1 MVARLLGGAGIGV
14 TLIGIALLLSLA
26 WQYGYFGPPL
36 QLAAAT
42 LLGTL
47 LVAGG
52 FWVRRQ
58 DASNIGSVALVAT
71 GVATGYL
78 TAFMASA
85 FYEYLP
91 ASAGMA
97 LAAAL
102 ALSGL
107 AVAASWRQQWLAAP
121 VLFWVILLIPAMGA
135 PGLFA
140 AVFVLALVI
149 ASACIT
155 GNQPWLPVRISEV
168 VPTAGV
174 LLALT
179 GPSLPWT
186 ALSAALVSVAT
197 AVAIWAYH
205 RGLPTA
211 PWGLAMMVLANLPF
225 AHSAL
230 LQAEGSAWMLLAIA
244 GALHTALVLLPGP
257 RLSSVGVTGTTVG
270 AAYLLLAGLTFSDLN
285 QPLLWTLLLAT
296 CYLAIGLAAGGVSV
310 WIGLALGLGGL
321 LFWLMGR
328 ARPWD
333 YDQLPHAYP
342 GALDLAA
349 SLLACL
355 VPMLALLILRR
366 HHRAWAATQGQA
378 ASHLLGCAG
387 LLAGS
392 VTLLQAGVVAGRQI
406 ASGREGLSTGHIVLT
421 TAWISLSALALA
433 RGLRSQRPM
442 GFVYWGLALAAL
454 AVGKLFLYDLG
465 QQPALVRAIGFLIVG
480 VSLLVIGTRYAKAL
494 HTVRARQGPPPRPG
508 TREDGIRPPGLQG
521 PAPGQRPPGAEP
533 PGR

>member
-42 LLGTL
+42 LLGSL
-47 LVAGG
+47 LVGGG
-52 FWVRRQ
+52 FWVRHR
-58 DASNIGSVALVAT
+58 DASNAGSVALVAT

-107 AVAASWRQQWLAAP
+107 AVAAAWRQQWLAAP

-135 PGLFA
+135 PDLLA
-140 AVFVLALVI
+140 AVFVLALVT
-149 ASACIT
+149 ASAGIT
-155 GNQPWLPVRISEV
+155 GNQAWLAVRISEV
-168 VPTAGV
+168 IPTAGV

-179 GPSLPWT
+179 GPSLPW
-186 ALSAALVSVAT
+186 AILSAALAVVAT
-197 AVAIWAYH
+197 GVAIWAYH
-205 RGLPTA
+205 RDLPTA
-211 PWGLAMMVLANLPF
+211 PWGPAMMVLANLPF
-225 AHSAL
+225 AYYAL
-230 LQAEGSAWMLLAIA
+230 LQAEGPAWTLLAIA
-244 GALHTALVLLPGP
+244 GVLHTALVLLPGP
-257 RLSSVGVTGTTVG
+257 RLRNIGVTGTTVG

-310 WIGLALGLGGL
+310 WIGLTLGLGGL
-321 LFWLMGR
+321 LFWFLER

-342 GALDLAA
+342 GTLDLAA

-355 VPMLALLILRR
+355 VPALALLILRR
-366 HHRAWAATQGQA
+366 HHGAWAATQGRAVSQ
-378 ASHLLGCAG
+378 LLGCAG
-387 LLAGS
+387 LLTGS
-392 VTLLQAGVVAGRQI
+392 VTLLQAGVVIGRQVG
-406 ASGREGLSTGHIVLT
+406 SGREGLSIGHIVLT
-421 TAWISLSALALA
+421 VAWISLSALALA

-480 VSLLVIGTRYAKAL
+480 VSLLLIGTRYAKAL
-494 HTVRARQGPPPRPG
+494 HSVRAQREPFPAPPQP
-508 TREDGIRPPGLQG
+508 GIREGEIHPPGPQG
-521 PAPGQRPPGAEP
+521 PAPG
-533 PGR
+533 